1 MDFTQTP
8 PGMLALDNM
17 LYLAKFH
24 QDTYI
29 RVKAGA
35 SCPPRTPRRCLP
47 SPSLTPSP
55 PLQIVLENSSREDKH
70 ECPFGRSAIELTKML
85 CEILQ
90 VGELR
95 KCAAPRT
102 PVPWAQEPGET
113 RGCGVRHPCDWTAF
127 LGFFFLIT
135 EWAVTR
141 LPLFITGVVAV
152 ACLS

>member
-17 LYLAKFH
+17 LYLAKVH

-35 SCPPRTPRRCLP
+35 SFLSPGTTSLVSLPHLP
-47 SPSLTPSP
+47 SPLLPHLLSSP
-55 PLQIVLENSSREDKH
+55 PQIVLENSSREDKH

-95 KCAAPRT
+95 KSVQQPCN
-102 PVPWAQEPGET
+102 
-113 RGCGVRHPCDWTAF
+113 RG
-127 LGFFFLIT
+127 
-135 EWAVTR
+135 
-141 LPLFITGVVAV
+141 
-152 ACLS
+152 LSEL

>member
-17 LYLAKFH
+17 LYLAKVH

-35 SCPPRTPRRCLP
+35 SFLSPGTTQLWPP
-47 SPSLTPSP
+47 SPSLVLSSLTSFSSP
-55 PLQIVLENSSREDKH
+55 PQIVLENSSREDKH

-95 KCAAPRT
+95 KS
-102 PVPWAQEPGET
+102 VQQ
-113 RGCGVRHPCDWTAF
+113 PCN
-127 LGFFFLIT
+127 G
-135 EWAVTR
+135 
-141 LPLFITGVVAV
+141 G
-152 ACLS
+152 